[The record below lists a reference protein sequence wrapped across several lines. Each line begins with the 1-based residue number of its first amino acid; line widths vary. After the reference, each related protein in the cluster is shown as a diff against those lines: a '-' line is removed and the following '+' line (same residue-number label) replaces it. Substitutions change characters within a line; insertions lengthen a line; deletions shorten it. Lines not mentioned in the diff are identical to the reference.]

1 MKNVF
6 RKGGDIMKNN
16 FWFILAC
23 ILVFF
28 VGYNVN
34 NVAVSLPRYKVAVVD
49 VPTILSKSSEMQTLK
64 ISQDKKMEEL
74 NTLISKAQNEIVNE
88 SDRNK
93 ALQKEAV
100 YRKQIEFQ
108 KQQMEDEYNSKIT
121 KITNKIRTLISNEAK
136 HENYNLVLPT
146 GMVISGGED
155 ITDKVVKKL
164 K

>member
-1 MKNVF
+1 
-6 RKGGDIMKNN
+6 MKNN
-16 FWFILAC
+16 FWFIVAC

-34 NVAVSLPRYKVAVVD
+34 DVAVSIPRYKVAVVD

-93 ALQKEAV
+93 ALQKEAT
-100 YRKQIEFQ
+100 YRKQIEYQ
-108 KQQMEDEYNSKIT
+108 KQQMEEEYNSKIT

-155 ITDKVVKKL
+155 ITEQVVKKL

>member
-88 SDRNK
+88 TDRNK

-155 ITDKVVKKL
+155 ITEQVVKKL

>member
-1 MKNVF
+1 
-6 RKGGDIMKNN
+6 MKNN
-16 FWFILAC
+16 FWFIVAC
-23 ILVFF
+23 VLVFF

-34 NVAVSLPRYKVAVVD
+34 DVAVSIPRYKVAVVD

-93 ALQKEAV
+93 ALQKEAT
-100 YRKQIEFQ
+100 YRKQIEYQ
-108 KQQMEDEYNSKIT
+108 KQQMEEEYNSKIT

-155 ITDKVVKKL
+155 ITEQVVKKL

>member
-1 MKNVF
+1 
-6 RKGGDIMKNN
+6 MKNN

-28 VGYNVN
+28 VGYNIN
-34 NVAVSLPRYKVAVVD
+34 DVAVSLPRYKVAVVD
-49 VPTILSKSSEMQTLK
+49 VPAVLEKSSEIQALK
-64 ISQDKKMEEL
+64 ISQNKKMEEL

-100 YRKQIEFQ
+100 YRKEIET
-108 KQQMEDEYNSKIT
+108 KKKVMEDEYNNKIT
-121 KITNKIRTLISNEAK
+121 KITMKIRNLISNEAK
-136 HENYNLVLPT
+136 KTNYNLVLPT

-155 ITDKVVKKL
+155 ITNEIVKKL

>member
-1 MKNVF
+1 
-6 RKGGDIMKNN
+6 MKNN

-23 ILVFF
+23 VLVFF

-34 NVAVSLPRYKVAVVD
+34 NVAVSIPRYKVAVVD
-49 VPTILSKSSEMQTLK
+49 VPTILSKSSEMQSLK

-93 ALQKEAV
+93 ALQKEAT
-100 YRKQIEFQ
+100 YRKQIEAQ
-108 KQQMEDEYNSKIT
+108 KQQMEEEYNSKIT

-155 ITDKVVKKL
+155 ITEQVVKKV

>member
-1 MKNVF
+1 MNNIFGKV
-6 RKGGDIMKNN
+6 RDIMKNN
-16 FWFILAC
+16 FWFIVAC

-34 NVAVSLPRYKVAVVD
+34 DVAVSIPRYKVAVVD

-88 SDRNK
+88 TDRNK

-155 ITDKVVKKL
+155 ITEQVVKKL

>member
-1 MKNVF
+1 
-6 RKGGDIMKNN
+6 MKNN
-16 FWFILAC
+16 FWFIVAC

-34 NVAVSLPRYKVAVVD
+34 DVAVSIPRYKVAVVD

-93 ALQKEAV
+93 ALQKEV
-100 YRKQIEFQ
+100 TYRKQIESQ
-108 KQQMEDEYNSKIT
+108 KQQMEEEYNSKIT

-155 ITDKVVKKL
+155 ITEQVVKKL

>member
-1 MKNVF
+1 
-6 RKGGDIMKNN
+6 MKNN

-88 SDRNK
+88 TDRNK

>member
-88 SDRNK
+88 TDRNK

-136 HENYNLVLPT
+136 YENYNLVLPT